1 MDGSLPLEGKWNFD
15 SMNRNSIKKL
25 TEVPEERLTFKTDDL
40 SIEVMVDVE
49 KVFPKNVGKLDNFN
63 WAVTHRDAKKSFM
76 GESMQINEA
85 PYQVLSLD
93 GNILTAVPKGGEQAI
108 KMDITGWVLEF
119 GQMGPVLRQPKSANE
134 KDRSLP
140 PGSQVD
146 VQGIPRIIGTPE
158 RG

>member
-1 MDGSLPLEGKWNFD
+1 M
-15 SMNRNSIKKL
+15 
-25 TEVPEERLTFKTDDL
+25 KT
-40 SIEVMVDVE
+40 
-49 KVFPKNVGKLDNFN
+49 LDF
-63 WAVTHRDAKKSFM
+63 
-76 GESMQINEA
+76 INEIRIDEA
-85 PYQVLSLD
+85 PYQVLSMD
-93 GNILTAVPKGGEQAI
+93 GNILTAIPQGGEQPI

-146 VQGIPRIIGTPE
+146 VQGTPRIIGTPE